1 MAHTRYLG
9 FTAANF
15 PAQSHYCAFSPSCL
29 KRAHILSL
37 STKLRFVSY
46 WHGLHI
52 NIPLEACLIFS
63 VQWYG
68 CSQAVTAFCH
78 IYDNHQL
85 SYPLRGAL
93 KLQEGVV

>member
-1 MAHTRYLG
+1 MAHTRYCILVLLLQI
-9 FTAANF
+9 FRRKVTIA
-15 PAQSHYCAFSPSCL
+15 HYPKLFETS
-29 KRAHILSL
+29 AHSL
-37 STKLRFVSY
+37 IEHQIKVVSN

-52 NIPLEACLIFS
+52 NIPLEACFIFF

-85 SYPLRGAL
+85 S
-93 KLQEGVV
+93 